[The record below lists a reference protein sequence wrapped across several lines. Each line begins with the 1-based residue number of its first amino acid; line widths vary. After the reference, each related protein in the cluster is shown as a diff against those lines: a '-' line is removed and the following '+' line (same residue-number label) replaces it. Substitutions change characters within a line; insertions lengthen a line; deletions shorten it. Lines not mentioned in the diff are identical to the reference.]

1 MPTIT
6 RKLYPPTIGNRIPAF
21 QQDYDNNLF
30 ITVPFQ
36 NNRSVARAD
45 ISTFALKLK
54 TITNDYRTINGYAYV
69 EEGESLEEAV
79 TKAWNKGVVTFKIE
93 SEQYQTEDGWYLNIG
108 QYYKIQ
114 LAYVA
119 TFTPEGED
127 PTPEEYAE
135 NVGYYSAV
143 GISKFSWYP
152 TVYIDNL
159 IEGTTNMHVYEYF
172 GRYSQTYDNG
182 ESGEVNFEI
191 ADSTEKVYKY
201 KFIITNTI
209 DETTT
214 IIKDSGW
221 LLHDSSTD
229 ELEYESFD
237 RWEYFNELP
246 SSGTNKIQYKV
257 ETNSGI
263 EAASEE
269 YQLVSQMYSGGG
281 SDENRNYI
289 NYDFDN
295 GYVELGLGL
304 TQGWPY
310 SDTYFLRTD
319 LETGERIKI
328 SQIKE
333 YPYPEVVTFRDFT
346 VEQGKT
352 YRYQFTYRVGG
363 SPVLIDTVFDYSVK
377 IDYEDIF
384 LFDGERQLK
393 VRFNPSMSG
402 IHETIMETK
411 TDTIGSK
418 YPFFFRNGDVC
429 YRDFTL
435 GGLVSFHMDEQ
446 RLFSIYGVEDQPT
459 RGRTYTPMPEGI
471 TDFSLPTDLTGKNFT
486 HERKF
491 REEVLKW
498 LNNGEIKL
506 FRSPSEGIMLV
517 RLMGCSMSP
526 DQTTTRMIYSFSCQA
541 YEAAGH
547 EYEDL
552 LKYKIYNLS

>member
-21 QQDYDNNLF
+21 QQEYDNNLF

-93 SEQYQTEDGWYLNIG
+93 PEQYQTEDGWYLNIG

-119 TFTPEGED
+119 TFTPEGEE

-159 IEGTTNMHVYEYF
+159 IEDEDNYHTYQYF

-182 ESGEVNFEI
+182 ESGEGSIEI

-201 KFIITNTI
+201 RFIIENEG
-209 DETTT
+209 DDF
-214 IIKDSGW
+214 IKDSGW

-229 ELEYESFD
+229 ESEYESYD
-237 RWEYFNELP
+237 SWEYLNELP
-246 SSGTNKIQYKV
+246 ESENDYTIQQMV

-263 EAASEE
+263 AAESPK
-269 YQLVSQMYSGGG
+269 QSLI
-281 SDENRNYI
+281 DETEVQDFATFTMS
-289 NYDFDN
+289 YDFDN
-295 GYVELGLGL
+295 AYVALVCDS
-304 TQGWPY
+304 TTIDKCYWV
-310 SDTYFLRTD
+310 RTNIN
-319 LETGERIKI
+319 TGERVKI
-328 SQIKE
+328 GKVIVDE
-333 YPYPEVVTFRDFT
+333 IFRDFT
-346 VEQGKT
+346 TEQGET
-352 YRYQFTYRVGG
+352 YKYSIFGNNTFTNTTE
-363 SPVLIDTVFDYSVK
+363 PIK

-459 RGRTYTPMPEGI
+459 RGRTYTPMPEGV

-541 YEAAGH
+541 YEATGH